1 MLRSRVFFGKKIRFW
16 VLLTTVAALILL
28 LTAVPPYQ
36 TGAVPVFIL
45 AVTLCTVY
53 LSSYFMRLRD
63 SVLVG
68 ITVLFFLILNAY
80 FGPNI
85 LNTILL
91 ISFVLGIRFL
101 IQ

>member
-1 MLRSRVFFGKKIRFW
+1 
-16 VLLTTVAALILL
+16 LTTVAALVLL
-28 LTAVPPYQ
+28 LTAVPPHEP
-36 TGAVPVFIL
+36 GAIPVFIL
-45 AVTLCTVY
+45 AGTLCMVY
-53 LSSYFMRLRD
+53 LSSYFIRLRD

-80 FGPNI
+80 FGPNV